1 MELKLGYFVTTT
13 ILNKRSVALAMQLLY
28 FKSYPR
34 FNFLDLDN
42 FCFFCP
48 FRALQPKLAPPPPF
62 DTREDVH

>member
-42 FCFFCP
+42 FLFFLSISCI
-48 FRALQPKLAPPPPF
+48 AAEIGSPPPF